1 MVSARPPRPS
11 SARPAWEPARPR
23 SDLEG
28 LGLARLSS
36 PRFGPACLDS
46 DWLGLAQPG
55 RPRSD
60 RLGPAWLEAV
70 WGLIKLFLAPFPDG
84 LVEGKK
90 LIIDGKTHAYDDDSG
105 W

>member
-1 MVSARPPRPS
+1 MARLGLGRFGLAQVVSAGPPRPS
-11 SARPAWEPARPR
+11 SARPASDPARPR

-28 LGLARLSS
+28 LGSARLSS

-70 WGLIKLFLAPFPDG
+70 RGLIKIFLLSFLDG
-84 LVEGKK
+84 SVEGEN
-90 LIIDGKTHAYDDDSG
+90 
-105 W
+105 